1 MSGDDQLAR
10 GAVLTE
16 AAVQELGAALRGIM
30 ILPGNDAYEAT
41 RRVWNGIID
50 KRPALIV
57 QCAGVADV
65 IAAVQFARDH
75 DLLVAV
81 RGGAHN
87 VAGNAVCDGGM
98 VIDLSR
104 MKSVRVDPSAR
115 TARAEPGL
123 TWGEFDRETQ
133 AFGLATTGGLVST
146 TGIAGF
152 TLGGGVGWLVR
163 KFGTTSDNLLSA
175 DVVTADGRSVTA
187 SGKENADLFWGVRG
201 GGGNFGVVTSFEY
214 GLHPVG
220 PMVMGG
226 AVFHPAAKAKELLRF
241 YRDFA
246 ARAPEE
252 LTTLFVF
259 LTAPPAPFIPKQLHG
274 TPMVV
279 VACCYAGSLEDAAP
293 VVQPLKEFG
302 PPAIDLI
309 GPMPYRVLQTMFDG
323 SAPAGLQNY
332 WKSQYLKDLSDD
344 TIDVLADRTRD
355 LPSPLTA
362 VHIHHLQGAVA
373 RVGEDDTAFGH
384 RGSPF
389 ILNLVSMWTDPA
401 ESEKQV
407 RWTREFHTVM
417 QPFSDGGVYVNFLGE
432 EGEDRVRAAYGAS
445 KYRRLVDLK
454 DKYDPTNFFRMNQ
467 NIRPSSEAARRKAA

>member
-1 MSGDDQLAR
+1 MSGDDQLSG
-10 GAVLTE
+10 GAVSME
-16 AAVQELGAALRGIM
+16 AAVQELGAALRGTV
-30 ILPGNDAYEAT
+30 ILPGDDAYEAT
-41 RRVWNGIID
+41 RRVWNGMID

-65 IAAVQFARDH
+65 VAAVQFARDH

-163 KFGTTSDNLLSA
+163 KYGSTSDNLLSA
-175 DVVTADGRSVTA
+175 DVVTADGRFVTA
-187 SGKENADLFWGVRG
+187 SEKENPDLFWGIRG

-214 GLHPVG
+214 RLHPVG

-226 AVFHPAAKAKELLRF
+226 AVFHPASKAKELLRF
-241 YRDFA
+241 HRDFA
-246 ARAPEE
+246 ARAPED
-252 LTTLFVF
+252 LTTLVVF
-259 LTAPPAPFIPKQLHG
+259 LTAPPAPFIPEQFQG
-274 TPMVV
+274 TPMVA

-302 PPAIDLI
+302 PPVVDLV
-309 GPMPYRVLQTMFDG
+309 GPIPYRALQAMFDET
-323 SAPAGLQNY
+323 APPGIQNY
-332 WKSQYLKDLSDD
+332 WKSHYLQGLGDE
-344 TIDVLADRTRD
+344 TIDALVDHARD
-355 LPSPLTA
+355 IPSPMSA
-362 VHIHHLQGAVA
+362 VHIHHLEGAVG
-373 RVGEDDTAFGH
+373 RVGEDGTAFGH
-384 RGSPF
+384 RKSPF

-401 ESEKQV
+401 ESEKNI
-407 RWTREFHTVM
+407 RWTREFHAAM
-417 QPFSDGGVYVNFLGE
+417 QPFSDGGVYVNFMGE
-432 EGEDRVRAAYGAS
+432 EEPDRVRAAYGDA
-445 KYRRLVDLK
+445 KYRRLMDLK

-467 NIRPSSEAARRKAA
+467 NIRPSGEAARRKAA